1 MITEKLKYITLEDAI
16 DIHKRTIYHSGG
28 GTHAYLNLG
37 QLESLLQHIQNDDY
51 YPTFIKKLTHL
62 FFGVCKFHC
71 FADGNKRLAITLT
84 AQFLLINGY
93 LAIAKTYFRETENIS
108 YHVAAGHIDE
118 DLLERVLGAIIE
130 ARFESDESLK
140 LELAIAESIE
150 DNY

>member
-1 MITEKLKYITLEDAI
+1 MSSKLGT
-16 DIHKRTIYHSGG
+16 YHSGG
-28 GTHAYLNLG
+28 GTREHLNLG

-93 LAIAKTYFRETENIS
+93 VTIAKTYFRETENIS
-108 YHVAAGHIDE
+108 YHVAAGHINE
-118 DLLERVLGAIIE
+118 DLLERVLTAIIQDT
-130 ARFESDESLK
+130 FDYDESLK
-140 LELAIAESIE
+140 LELLVAESTE
-150 DNY
+150 EHY

>member
-1 MITEKLKYITLEDAI
+1 MTEELRYITLDEAVE
-16 DIHKRTIYHSGG
+16 IHKKTIHHSGG
-28 GTHAYLNLG
+28 GTREHLNLG

-93 LAIAKTYFRETENIS
+93 VTIAKTYFRETENIS
-108 YHVAAGHIDE
+108 YHVAAGHINE
-118 DLLERVLGAIIE
+118 DLLERVLTAIIQDT
-130 ARFESDESLK
+130 FDYDESLK
-140 LELAIAESIE
+140 LELLVAESTE
-150 DNY
+150 EHY

>member
-1 MITEKLKYITLEDAI
+1 MAEELRYITLDEAVE
-16 DIHKRTIYHSGG
+16 IHKKTISHSGG
-28 GTHAYLNLG
+28 GTQAYLNLG

-51 YPTFIKKLTHL
+51 YPSFIKKLTHL

-84 AQFLLINGY
+84 PQFLLINGY
-93 LAIAKTYFRETENIS
+93 VTIAKTYFRETENIS

-118 DLLERVLGAIIE
+118 DLLERVLTAILQGT
-130 ARFESDESLK
+130 FDSNESLK
-140 LELAIAESIE
+140 LELLLAEAIQ